1 MEREG
6 QYLYCIIGSNGFESF
21 GPFGMGGRG
30 DELYPIGFND
40 IAVVASHSPI
50 VKYPISRENSLA
62 HEKAIEV
69 VMEHHTVLPVRYGTI
84 AEDEE
89 KVKRILEREY
99 VRFKEL
105 LRQVDGKRELG
116 LKAVF
121 KEKMIYQEILHGYP
135 EIKRLK
141 DGIASLPPEATY
153 LRRIEI
159 GKMVEAALQNEKEK
173 YKDLILDALK
183 GLSDDL
189 VCTDRLIGERMILN
203 AAFLV
208 AREKEK
214 QFDQRVNELGERYGD
229 KITFK
234 YVGNLP
240 PFNFVNLVID
250 LKGEEVSSCS
260 S

>member
-40 IAVVASHSPI
+40 IAAVASHSPI

-84 AEDEE
+84 AEDEG

-105 LRQVDGKRELG
+105 LKQMDGKKELG

-121 KEKMIYQEILHGYP
+121 KEKIIYQEILQGYP
-135 EIKRLK
+135 KIKRLR
-141 DGIASLPPEATY
+141 DEIASRPPEATY
-153 LRRIEI
+153 FEQIEI
-159 GKMVEAALQNEKEK
+159 GKMVEAALKKEKER
-173 YKDLILDALK
+173 YKDLILDGLK
-183 GLSDDL
+183 GLSEDTI
-189 VCTDRLIGERMILN
+189 CTDRIIGERMILN
-203 AAFLV
+203 GAFLV
-208 AREKEK
+208 HRDKEET
-214 QFDQRVNELGERYGD
+214 FDQGVNELGEQYGD